1 MKKLLITLVLMMGI
15 MTIKAADPVKQW
27 GQLQVKGTQLC
38 DQQGNPVVLR
48 GVSFGWHNIWP
59 RFYNKKAVCTLKNDW
74 HATVVRAAMGVTTV
88 EDNYLDN
95 PEFAI
100 QCIEK
105 VVDAAIKNNI
115 YVIIDWHSH
124 EMHTQKAVEFF
135 GHMAQKYGKYPHV
148 IYELYNEPVEDSWE
162 SLKQYCKT
170 VSAEIRKYDPDNVI
184 LMGCPHW
191 DQDIH
196 IVADSPIQGINNLM
210 YTVHFYAATHGEYLR
225 DRMEKAVEK
234 GIPVFV
240 SESGACEASGNGR
253 LDAESEQLWIDRM
266 EKLKIS
272 WICWSLSDKDETC
285 SMLLPRATATGPWP
299 DDVIKKYGKL
309 VKGLLEKYNGLQK

>member
-1 MKKLLITLVLMMGI
+1 MKKILLTLVLAL
-15 MTIKAADPVKQW
+15 TLANAHAADPVKQW
-27 GQLQVKGTQLC
+27 GQLQVKGAQLC
-38 DQQGNPVVLR
+38 DYRGNPVVLR

-59 RFYNKKAVCTLKNDW
+59 RFYNKKAVKTLKNDW
-74 HATVVRAAMGVTTV
+74 HATVIRAAMGVSTV
-88 EDNYLDN
+88 EDNYQDN

-100 QCIEK
+100 KCIET
-105 VVDAAIKNNI
+105 VVDAAIKNNV

-124 EMHTQKAVEFF
+124 EMLTQKAVEFF
-135 GHMAQKYGKYPHV
+135 GRMAQKYGKYPHV
-148 IYELYNEPVEDSWE
+148 IYELYNEPVNDSWE
-162 SLKQYCKT
+162 SLKEYCQA

-191 DQDIH
+191 DQDINL
-196 IVADSPIQGINNLM
+196 VAESPIKGIDNLM
-210 YTVHFYAATHGEYLR
+210 YTVHFYAATHGDYLR
-225 DRMEKAVEK
+225 QRMEDAAKA
-234 GIPVFV
+234 GIPIFV

-266 EKLKIS
+266 EKYKIS
-272 WICWSLSDKDETC
+272 WVCWSLSDKDETC

-309 VKGLLEKYNGLQK
+309 VKGMLLKYNP